1 MEPLAYVHHPT
12 WPLLEGR
19 KPQHIFV
26 TWRWGMGVGVWAPN
40 FLKGQH
46 RDSNPGHPACE
57 SGFVAITLRGPPPC
71 CVVYLTPPNS
81 VFLLPYKIRSS
92 FLCAGREPRPWA
104 EADPER
110 HLPGGRP
117 RRGTYDD
124 HRDEM
129 RRRLP
134 GSECVQCLNS
144 HVL

>member
-57 SGFVAITLRGPPPC
+57 SGFVAITLRRPPKM
-71 CVVYLTPPNS
+71 LNFLFNS
-81 VFLLPYKIRSS
+81 CL
-92 FLCAGREPRPWA
+92 EPR
-104 EADPER
+104 
-110 HLPGGRP
+110 
-117 RRGTYDD
+117 TYRISYVSYEVPDQFWD
-124 HRDEM
+124 
-129 RRRLP
+129 
-134 GSECVQCLNS
+134 
-144 HVL
+144 